1 MIVTC
6 ENCNTDFEL
15 DDDLVSESGSE
26 VKCSKCD
33 HAFTVYRPASVEDP
47 GGGSEEQPD
56 QVLDLGLPDDEES
69 DEVLDLGLPDDE
81 ESDQVLDLG
90 LPDEGEEP
98 AEAELDLGA
107 FGLEEEPPGE
117 GPAKAAQEELDLDAL
132 SRALEEEIDDAEH
145 PEEDRDEVLDF
156 DLLDTEEK
164 PAEAELD
171 LETIGIQKDPVAEEF
186 GGRMEEPQEPIP
198 EPPAEEELAVP
209 PLEAEEAPAEEL
221 PDDIS
226 AAGLAETELDEV
238 PGVKEAAEEFKQEA
252 TPPPAPRKPAPR
264 KGISTPVWIVVVIG
278 LLAGGAYGA
287 YAILKSL
294 DIKIPFME
302 SLMGVEET
310 TVVDPGNLHI
320 ALPDKDISS
329 RFVEN
334 KKAGRLFVIQG
345 RVRNQYETARN
356 FIVVKTVL
364 FGKKGKELDNKTTY
378 CGNILSEQDLVSLD
392 KAALDKRLSNKFGHE
407 RSNFRIPPGKAIPF
421 VVVFTDVPKGL
432 GEFAVEVVSSL
443 PGE

>member
-47 GGGSEEQPD
+47 GGGMEEEPE
-56 QVLDLGLPDDEES
+56 QVLDLDFSDDEDSDQILDLDLSDDEEGS
-69 DEVLDLGLPDDE
+69 
-81 ESDQVLDLG
+81 S
-90 LPDEGEEP
+90 
-98 AEAELDLGA
+98 EAELDLGA
-107 FGLEEEPPGE
+107 FGLEEGAPGE
-117 GPAKAAQEELDLDAL
+117 EAAQGQEELDLDAL
-132 SRALEEEIDDAEH
+132 SRALEEEVEETEETREEAGDD
-145 PEEDRDEVLDF
+145 VLDF
-156 DLLDTEEK
+156 DLLDAEEE

-171 LETIGIQKDPVAEEF
+171 LETIGIQKDTVPEDFREEAAE
-186 GGRMEEPQEPIP
+186 P
-198 EPPAEEELAVP
+198 EELVIP
-209 PLEAEEAPAEEL
+209 PLEAEEPPGEESL
-221 PDDIS
+221 DDIS
-226 AAGLAETELDEV
+226 AASLAETQLDEV
-238 PGVKEAAEEFKQEA
+238 PGAKEEAEEFRKKTA
-252 TPPPAPRKPAPR
+252 PPPPPTKAQPRA
-264 KGISTPVWIVVVIG
+264 GISTPVWIFIVIG
-278 LLAGGAYGA
+278 LLAGSAYGA
-287 YAILKSL
+287 YAVLQGL

-329 RFVEN
+329 RFVES
-334 KKAGRLFVIQG
+334 KTAGRLFVIQG
-345 RVRNQYETARN
+345 KVRNEYDSARN
-356 FIVVKTVL
+356 FIVVKAAL
-364 FGKKGKELDNKTTY
+364 FGKNGKELEKKITY
-378 CGNILSEQDLVSLD
+378 CGNVLSDEDLQSLD
-392 KAALDKRLSNKFGHE
+392 QAALDKKLSNKFGHE

-421 VVVFTDVPKGL
+421 AVVFTDVPKDL